1 MSVVKSNQSFNSSME
16 LPYALPLVLNAAENK
31 ELDFV
36 RFYISA
42 KTRNSQT
49 IFNKK
54 PQNTARS
61 CITFVL
67 SNQNPLK

>member
-1 MSVVKSNQSFNSSME
+1 ME

-36 RFYISA
+36 PFYISA

-49 IFNKK
+49 IF
-54 PQNTARS
+54 
-61 CITFVL
+61 
-67 SNQNPLK
+67 